1 MDKIIFLDIDGVL
14 NTTHS
19 FQENWNYKKLY
30 NAIYSIDNIK
40 YLAKKQL
47 IDIDFNNLQNL
58 IHIITKTNAK
68 VVITS
73 AWCKLKIYPFIESY
87 LIKSG
92 IPVVDYIQSFSDR
105 GERIQEY
112 IQNNNIEK
120 FIILDDS
127 VFKGYYPI
135 IDRLI
140 WTNFYD
146 GGLTYELAN
155 DAIYKL
161 R

>member
-30 NAIYSIDNIK
+30 DA
-40 YLAKKQL
+40 
-47 IDIDFNNLQNL
+47 
-58 IHIITKTNAK
+58 
-68 VVITS
+68 
-73 AWCKLKIYPFIESY
+73 IYPFIESY

-105 GERIQEY
+105 GEKIQEY
-112 IQNNNIEK
+112 IHYNNIEK